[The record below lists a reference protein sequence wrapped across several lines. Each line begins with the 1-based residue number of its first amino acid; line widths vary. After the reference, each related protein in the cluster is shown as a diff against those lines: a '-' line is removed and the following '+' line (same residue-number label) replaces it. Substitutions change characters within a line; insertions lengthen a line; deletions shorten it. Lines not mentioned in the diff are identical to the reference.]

1 MDMNGETQIEA
12 SRAAVWAA
20 LNNPEVL
27 ARVIPGCESLE
38 QTEGGGLQATVVL
51 KVGPIKARF
60 GGAVSFSEVNP
71 PNGYV
76 ISGSGAGGIA
86 GFAKGSAKVRLEE
99 LAPDVTRLVWEANAD
114 VGGKLAQ
121 LGGRLLD
128 STAKKLASKFFEDFA
143 NEFTNTNVDGA
154 G

>member
-1 MDMNGETQIEA
+1 MEMNGQTRIEA
-12 SRAAVWAA
+12 SRDAVWTA
-20 LNNPEVL
+20 LNNPDVL

-38 QTEGGGLQATVVL
+38 RTEDGGLQATVVL

-60 GGAVSFSEVNP
+60 GGAVSFSEVDP
-71 PNGYV
+71 PNGYM

-86 GFAKGSAKVRLEE
+86 GFAKGGARVRLEE
-99 LAPDVTRLVWEANAD
+99 EGPDLTRLIWEANAD

-128 STAKKLASKFFEDFA
+128 STAKKLATQFFENLA
-143 NEFTNTNVDGA
+143 NEFTSAKAVDA